1 MSTHWMDDARCVE
14 TDPELWFPELDS
26 LWRVAQAKNICGK
39 CPVKQECLDYALV
52 NKFKDG
58 IWGGLSPTERHR
70 LMMGKRK
77 P

>member
-1 MSTHWMDDARCVE
+1 MDDAACAT

-26 LWRVAQAKNICGK
+26 LWRVTQAKRICEQ
-39 CPVKQECLDYALV
+39 CPVKIECLEYAIR

>member
-1 MSTHWMDDARCVE
+1 MDEAACAT

-26 LWRVAQAKNICGK
+26 LWRVAQAKKICEK
-39 CPVKQECLDYALV
+39 CPVKIECLEYATN

>member
-1 MSTHWMDDARCVE
+1 MDDAACTQV
-14 TDPELWFPELDS
+14 DPELFFPELDS
-26 LWRVAQAKNICGK
+26 LWRVAQAKKICDT
-39 CPVKQECLDYALV
+39 CEVKMECLEYAV
-52 NKFKDG
+52 RNKFKDG

>member
-1 MSTHWMDDARCVE
+1 MDDAACAT

-26 LWRVAQAKNICGK
+26 LWRVAQAKKICGE
-39 CPVKQECLDYALV
+39 CPVKVECLAYATD

>member
-14 TDPELWFPELDS
+14 VDPELFFPELDS
-26 LWRVAQAKNICGK
+26 LWRVAQAKKICAE
-39 CPVKQECLDYALV
+39 CPVKTACLEYALV
-52 NKFKDG
+52 NKFKEG
-58 IWGGLSPTERHR
+58 IYGGTSPTERHR

>member
-1 MSTHWMDDARCVE
+1 MDDAACVE
-14 TDPELWFPELDS
+14 VDPELFFPELDS
-26 LWRVAQAKNICGK
+26 LWRVAQAKRICGG
-39 CPVKQECLDYALV
+39 CRVSEDCLLYSLE

>member
-1 MSTHWMDDARCVE
+1 MDEAMCAT

>member
-1 MSTHWMDDARCVE
+1 MDDAACTQV
-14 TDPELWFPELDS
+14 DPELFFPELDS
-26 LWRVAQAKNICGK
+26 LWRVAQAKKICETSCG
-39 CPVKQECLDYALV
+39 VKMECLQYAIR

>member
-1 MSTHWMDDARCVE
+1 MSTHWMSDAACAE

-26 LWRVAQAKNICGK
+26 LWRVRQAKNICDK
-39 CPVKQECLDYALV
+39 CPVKQQCLDYAQK
-52 NKFKDG
+52 NAFKEG

-70 LMMGKRK
+70 LSKEKRK

>member
-1 MSTHWMDDARCVE
+1 MSDARCAEV
-14 TDPELWFPELDS
+14 DPELFFPELDS
-26 LWRVAQAKNICGK
+26 LWRVAQAKKICGG
-39 CPVKQECLDYALV
+39 CNVSEACLQYATD

>member
-1 MSTHWMDDARCVE
+1 MGDAACAT

-26 LWRVAQAKNICGK
+26 LWRVAQAKKICEK
-39 CPVKQECLDYALV
+39 CPVKKECLDYALV

>member
-1 MSTHWMDDARCVE
+1 MSDAACAT

>member
-1 MSTHWMDDARCVE
+1 MSEARCTE

-26 LWRVAQAKNICGK
+26 LWRVAQAKKICEK
-39 CPVKQECLDYALV
+39 CPVKKECLEYALV

>member
-1 MSTHWMDDARCVE
+1 MSEACCAT

-26 LWRVAQAKNICGK
+26 LWRVAQAKKICEK
-39 CPVKQECLDYALV
+39 CPVKKECLDYALV

>member
-1 MSTHWMDDARCVE
+1 MSEAACAQ

-26 LWRVAQAKNICGK
+26 LWRVAQAKKICEK
-39 CPVKQECLDYALV
+39 CPVKVECLEYALV

>member
-1 MSTHWMDDARCVE
+1 MSEARCTE

-26 LWRVAQAKNICGK
+26 LWRVAQAKKICEK
-39 CPVKQECLDYALV
+39 CPVKVECLEYALV

>member
-1 MSTHWMDDARCVE
+1 MSDAACAT

-26 LWRVAQAKNICGK
+26 LWRVAQAKKICEK
-39 CPVKQECLDYALV
+39 CPVKQECLEYALV

>member
-1 MSTHWMDDARCVE
+1 MDGAACAT

-26 LWRVAQAKNICGK
+26 LWRVAQAKKICEK
-39 CPVKQECLDYALV
+39 CPVKQECLNYALV

>member
-1 MSTHWMDDARCVE
+1 MDEAACAT

>member
-1 MSTHWMDDARCVE
+1 MDEAACAT

-26 LWRVAQAKNICGK
+26 LWRVAHAKKICEK
-39 CPVKQECLDYALV
+39 CPVKKECLDYALV

-70 LMMGKRK
+70 LMMKRK
-77 P
+77 AS

>member
-1 MSTHWMDDARCVE
+1 MDDAACAT

-26 LWRVAQAKNICGK
+26 LWRVAQAKNICEKK

>member
-1 MSTHWMDDARCVE
+1 MDYAACAT

-26 LWRVAQAKNICGK
+26 LWRVAQAKKICEK
-39 CPVKQECLDYALV
+39 CPVKTECLEYAIR

-70 LMMGKRK
+70 LMMGKGNHD
-77 P
+77 

>member
-1 MSTHWMDDARCVE
+1 MSEARCTE

-39 CPVKQECLDYALV
+39 CPVKQECLEYALV